1 MCCDSIFTCIMTM
14 IFDFSIIFIF
24 TKLVLGFVFLKY
36 NILLR
41 FDLVLIL
48 LLLTVTFFSFQN
60 HLYFLRVALKKY
72 KTFSYNLFNNIKH
85 DCFLYDQIT
94 KLLTSVEIVQYLQR
108 ICSPIFVV
116 EEFSGLF
123 VHPSIFLIK
132 GTMSA

>member
-14 IFDFSIIFIF
+14 IFDFSIVFIF
-24 TKLVLGFVFLKY
+24 TKLFLGFVFLKY
-36 NILLR
+36 TILLR
-41 FDLVLIL
+41 FDLDLIL

-94 KLLTSVEIVQYLQR
+94 KLLTLNICKEYAHLFLLLKNFLDYLC
-108 ICSPIFVV
+108 IH
-116 EEFSGLF
+116 LF
-123 VHPSIFLIK
+123 F
-132 GTMSA
+132 